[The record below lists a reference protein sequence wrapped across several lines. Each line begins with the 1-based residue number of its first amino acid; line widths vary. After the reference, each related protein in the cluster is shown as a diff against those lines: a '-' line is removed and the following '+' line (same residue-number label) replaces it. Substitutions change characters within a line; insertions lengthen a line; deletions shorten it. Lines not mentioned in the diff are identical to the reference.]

1 VNISSNPKPIFGVMN
16 IGLRPTVNGDRRSV
30 EVHLFDW
37 EGDLYEQYLNVD
49 LVKFIRP
56 EQKFASLDVLK
67 DQIKADCQTA
77 LTYLAILA

>member
-1 VNISSNPKPIFGVMN
+1 
-16 IGLRPTVNGDRRSV
+16 
-30 EVHLFDW
+30 VHLFDW

>member
-1 VNISSNPKPIFGVMN
+1 MN

-37 EGDLYEQYLNVD
+37 QGDLYDQDLNVD

-56 EQKFASLDVLK
+56 EQKFASLDALK
-67 DQIKADCQTA
+67 EQIQADCQTA
-77 LTYLAILA
+77 LTHFAVLT